1 MVISSTAL
9 ANLDESI
16 DSNNALVIRMYDER
30 IHIQRYQLLSQTHGQ
45 ARDFD
50 YGIAQRVYISRR
62 FPSETR

>member
-9 ANLDESI
+9 PNLDESI

-45 ARDFD
+45 A
-50 YGIAQRVYISRR
+50 
-62 FPSETR
+62 